1 MEMFDAAIK
10 QYDAAIEA
18 IKLFFQNIDWL
29 EIGLATNDT
38 MLMLGGS
45 LLFTVLLGLP
55 LGVLLFL
62 CSPRQLLEN
71 RGLYAVLSVM
81 VNILRS
87 LPFII
92 LLIVMIPFTV
102 LITGT
107 SLGVAGAI
115 PPLVVGATPFF
126 ARLVETAL
134 REVDRGI
141 IEATQ
146 SMGATTRQIIMNALL
161 PEARPGIFA
170 AITVTAITLVSY
182 TAMAGVV
189 GAGGLGD
196 LAIRFGYQR
205 FQTDVMIVTVVL
217 LLILVQVL
225 QMVGD
230 RLVVHFS
237 RK

>member
-1 MEMFDAAIK
+1 MIG
-10 QYDAAIEA
+10 
-18 IKLFFQNIDWL
+18 NIDWY
-29 EIGLATNDT
+29 EIGLATLDT
-38 MLMLGGS
+38 LLMLGGS
-45 LLFTVLLGLP
+45 LLFTLLLGLP

-62 CSPRQLLEN
+62 TGPRQLFAH
-71 RGLYAVLSVM
+71 RGFYAVLSLA
-81 VNILRS
+81 VNVLRS

-92 LLIVMIPFTV
+92 LLIVMIPLT
-102 LITGT
+102 LLLAGT

-126 ARLVETAL
+126 VRLVETAL

-146 SMGATTRQIIMNALL
+146 SMGATTSQIIWNALL
-161 PEARPGIFA
+161 PEARPGIIA
-170 AITVTAITLVSY
+170 AVTVTAITLVSY

-205 FQTDVMIVTVVL
+205 FQTDVMVVTVVL
-217 LLILVQVL
+217 LLVLVQIL
-225 QMVGD
+225 QMLGD
-230 RLVVHFS
+230 RLVVHYS